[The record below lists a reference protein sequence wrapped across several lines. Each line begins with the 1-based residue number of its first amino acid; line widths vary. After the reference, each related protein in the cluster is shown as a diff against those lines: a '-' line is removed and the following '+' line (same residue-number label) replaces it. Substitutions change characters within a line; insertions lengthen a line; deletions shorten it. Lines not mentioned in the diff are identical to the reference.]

1 MKQVVYEFSRPLQVD
16 RVPALGC
23 HERIAADEKECVA
36 LAKRLGLP
44 MLHSLAGL
52 LKIVPWRGGGLK
64 ITGTL
69 KAEVDQV
76 SVISLEPFTSTLEYA
91 IERYYLSPRAGR
103 PTPEEDVDMIE
114 HGIVDLGEILAETL
128 ALELDPYPRQEGEV
142 FNEIREELEPAK
154 VSPFIGLSKLKPTG
168 NKSKN

>member
-1 MKQVVYEFSRPLQVD
+1 MKPVVYEFSRPLQVD

-44 MLHSLAGL
+44 KLYSLGGL
-52 LKIVPWRGGGLK
+52 LKAVPWRGGGLK

-76 SVISLEPFTSTLEYA
+76 SVISLETFTTTLEYE
-91 IERYYLSPRAGR
+91 IERYFLSPRAGA

-114 HGIVDLGEILAETL
+114 HGIVDLGEILAETM
-128 ALELDPYPRQEGEV
+128 ALELDPYPRKEGEV
-142 FNEIREELEPAK
+142 FNDIEEQPEPAK
-154 VSPFIGLSKLKPTG
+154 ISPFAGLSKLK
-168 NKSKN
+168 S

>member
-1 MKQVVYEFSRPLQVD
+1 MKPVVYEFSRPLQVD

-44 MLHSLAGL
+44 KLYSLGGL
-52 LKIVPWRGGGLK
+52 LKAVPWRGGGLK

-76 SVISLEPFTSTLEYA
+76 SVISLETFTTTLEYE
-91 IERYYLSPRAGR
+91 IERYFLSPRAGA

-114 HGIVDLGEILAETL
+114 HGIVDLGEILAETM
-128 ALELDPYPRQEGEV
+128 ALELDPYPRKEGEV
-142 FNEIREELEPAK
+142 FNDIEEQPGPAK
-154 VSPFIGLSKLKPTG
+154 ISPFAGLSKLK
-168 NKSKN
+168 S